1 MGSFTPLGATLL
13 GGLFVSSHGDEAAAF
28 FPFTGAH
35 CEVVDVLVATFQAGF
50 QGLPV
55 FKNDACRQRE
65 TGEPKGELPLDFG
78 ELGEAEVS
86 HIAEDEG
93 ADFEHGDGLLADGFI
108 LRGGALQGVENNRP

>member
-1 MGSFTPLGATLL
+1 MVSANGDKTAA
-13 GGLFVSSHGDEAAAF
+13 LFL
-28 FPFTGAH
+28 FTGAH
-35 CEVVDVLVATFQAGF
+35 GEVVDVLVATFQAGF

-93 ADFEHGDGLLADGFI
+93 ADFKLGDGLLPDGFI
-108 LRGGALQGVENNRP
+108 LRGGAFQGMENDRP